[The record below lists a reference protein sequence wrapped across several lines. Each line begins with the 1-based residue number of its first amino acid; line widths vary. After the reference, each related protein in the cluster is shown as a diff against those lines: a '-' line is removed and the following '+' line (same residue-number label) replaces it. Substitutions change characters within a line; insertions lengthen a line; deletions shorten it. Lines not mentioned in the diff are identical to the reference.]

1 MKSEFLK
8 KLSLL
13 LIPNKET
20 DYVDV
25 YNLQNIYNWPL
36 FTIAQYNSENEM
48 SVIPEK
54 ITNPEKYSME
64 ELEYLG
70 LEYSE
75 IISFDENKFIID
87 AGGEFQGLHRL
98 VIFLDQNNNLSVKS
112 CDVIPELS
120 DKIENLIE
128 RHSEEE
134 YDILLGQLQI
144 TLENNQD

>member
-36 FTIAQYNSENEM
+36 FTIAQYNSENEIAI
-48 SVIPEK
+48 IPEK
-54 ITNPEKYSME
+54 ISDPSKYSME
-64 ELEYLG
+64 EIDYLG

-75 IISFDENKFIID
+75 IISFNENEFIID

-98 VIFLDQNNNLSVKS
+98 VIGLDNENNLSIKS
-112 CDVIPELS
+112 CEIVPELS
-120 DKIENLIE
+120 DKIEKLIE

-134 YDILLGQLQI
+134 YDILLEQLQVV
-144 TLENNQD
+144 LEENQD